1 MSSSNNLHFEHNN
14 KNRMSKILIPDQVG
28 LNNIIQIQGR
38 IDLEL
43 ESYKPEKVMVNLS
56 RLTYL
61 SSTTITLLMR
71 LRDRVTN
78 TGGKF
83 YLFNVSDICR
93 ERLELIHLDKIFTIC
108 EDAGDISALSENTSG
123 Q

>member
-14 KNRMSKILIPDQVG
+14 RICKIILPDQVG

-43 ESYKPEKVMVNLS
+43 ESYKPEKVTVDLS
-56 RLTYL
+56 KLTYL

-71 LRDRVTN
+71 LRDRVIN
-78 TGGKF
+78 TGGGF

-93 ERLELIHLDKIFTIC
+93 ERLELIHLDKIFAIC
-108 EDAGDISALSENTSG
+108 EDASDISALSENTSE
-123 Q
+123 